1 MDRLEH
7 LHVLRGALEGAA
19 LDLPTPGAP
28 VGERERSRALRRLGD
43 HLIPRLADAE
53 APLLAVIGGSTG
65 AGKSTVLNSLVGAR
79 VSASSA
85 IRPTTRRPL
94 LVHRAPDAG
103 WFQAQRILPGLPRE
117 RVEPGASASEPL
129 AGGTPALE
137 VREVGTLPRGMALL
151 DAPDLDSVVEG
162 NRSLARQLLDAADL
176 WVFVTTAARYAD
188 AVPWEVLGQAA
199 QRDIAVAVVLN
210 RVPTGTM
217 DEVAADLHRL
227 MTVHGIGDAPLV
239 GIEEQPLVG
248 GLLPAEAVGPLRAWL
263 EGLGADFHT
272 RAEVA
277 RRTLAG
283 SVRQVVA
290 GVHVVEDALGE
301 HDAALRTAGTHLE
314 EAVEASLER
323 LAVST
328 GDGTLL
334 RGEVLAR
341 WQEVIGAADFTRR
354 LGQGVSHLRDRL
366 TAALRGKPA
375 PVAPVEDALEAGL
388 ASLLREE
395 FSRVREDAEA
405 TWVREPATVALVR
418 AAAPADPTEL
428 DRRSVEITRGWQAEL
443 LVLVRTQGGSRRTT
457 ARVLAVGTNLVGVS
471 LMVVIFASTGGL
483 TGAEVGVAGATAA
496 VAQKLLEVVFGDQA
510 VRTLATRARAMLLE
524 RARTAL
530 EEEVSPLRDAL
541 PPASDRAVLA
551 RARGDVESDWGLR

>member
-28 VGERERSRALRRLGD
+28 VGEHERARAVRRLGD
-43 HLIPRLADAE
+43 HVIPRLADAE
-53 APLLAVIGGSTG
+53 APLLAVVGGSTG
-65 AGKSTVLNSLVGAR
+65 AGKSTVLNSLVGTR

-94 LVHRAPDAG
+94 LVHRPEDSG
-103 WFQAQRILPGLPRE
+103 WFQPQRILPGLPRE
-117 RVEPGASASEPL
+117 RVGAGAGPSAP
-129 AGGTPALE
+129 AVGGAPTLE
-137 VREVGTLPRGMALL
+137 VRGLDSLPAGMALL
-151 DAPDLDSVVEG
+151 DAPDLDSVVED

-199 QRDIAVAVVLN
+199 TRDIAVAVVLN
-210 RVPTGTM
+210 RVPPGTM
-217 DEVAADLHRL
+217 EEVSEDLHRL
-227 MTVHGIGDAPLV
+227 MARHGIPDAPLV
-239 GIEEQPLVG
+239 GIDEQPLRD
-248 GLLPAEAVGPLRAWL
+248 GLLPATAVEPLRRWL
-263 EGLGADFHT
+263 EDLGSDART
-272 RAEVA
+272 RSEVA

-283 SVRQVVA
+283 SVRQVLE
-290 GVHVVEDALGE
+290 GVHVVEAALEE
-301 HDAALRTAGTHLE
+301 HDSTLAAAARSLDSAE
-314 EAVEASLER
+314 EAGLGRLE
-323 LAVST
+323 VST

-354 LGQGVSHLRDRL
+354 LGQGVSRVRDRL
-366 TAALRGKPA
+366 TAALRGRPA

-405 TWVREPATVALVR
+405 AWLADPATAALVR
-418 AAAPADPTEL
+418 AATPADPGALDARALEL
-428 DRRSVEITRGWQAEL
+428 TRSWQADL

-457 ARVLAVGTNLVGVS
+457 ARVMAVGTNLVGVS

-496 VAQKLLEVVFGDQA
+496 LAQKLLEVVFGDQA
-510 VRTLATRARAMLLE
+510 VRTLAAHAHGMLLE
-524 RARTAL
+524 RAG
-530 EEEVSPLRDAL
+530 EELGRVLGPLRSSL
-541 PPASDRAVLA
+541 PAASDLAVVEAA
-551 RARGDVESDWGLR
+551 RSRVAADWGIR